1 MIKRTIAD
9 AGTIVALIDKR
20 DGFHKWASKQAE
32 TLPIPFLTCEA
43 VITESCYLL
52 HNIFEGEKTVLTYL
66 QKGILQIDFSLS
78 NEVEAIQTLMRK
90 YEDVPMSFADACLV
104 RMSELTD
111 NASVFTLDGDFRIY
125 RKNSRKEIPL
135 IIPASI

>member
-1 MIKRTIAD
+1 MVNKTIAD

-20 DGFHKWASKQAE
+20 DSFHKWASKQAE
-32 TLPIPFLTCEA
+32 ILPIPFLTCEA

-52 HNIFEGEKTVLTYL
+52 HNIFEGEKTILTYL

-78 NEVEAIQTLMRK
+78 NEVDAIQTLMQK

-104 RMSELTD
+104 RMSELAD
-111 NASVFTLDGDFRIY
+111 DISVFTLDSDFRIY
-125 RKNSRKEIPL
+125 RKNGKKEIPL
-135 IIPASI
+135 IIPDSI